1 MAEENQGEKLT
12 QAEFVKKAIV
22 SLRKNPYKGIHSVY
36 SGFNEAFRAYFND
49 DPIKWTNQ
57 LSAEGVIE
65 IRPARGGVML
75 YIPGEAPVRS
85 TGKDVLKK
93 MGL

>member
-1 MAEENQGEKLT
+1 MAEQDQEERLS

-22 SLRKNPYKGIHSVY
+22 TLRKSPYKGIHSVY
-36 SGFNEAFRAYFND
+36 SGFNEAFRSYFNE
-49 DPIKWTNQ
+49 DPIKWTTQ
-57 LSAEGVIE
+57 LAAEGTIE
-65 IRPARGGVML
+65 TRPARRGIML
-75 YIPGEAPVRS
+75 YLPGEAPERS